1 MIFLTGDIHG
11 NPTQIQLFLEKV
23 KPTEKDTIVLLG
35 DVGANYYGNKKDKF
49 LKNILSNYAPTF
61 LCIHG
66 NHEMRPEKIV
76 GYKPKI
82 WNGGRVLVSDDYPN
96 ILFAEDGEVYDLEGH
111 KALAIGGAYSVDKFY
126 RLERG
131 FGWWAD
137 EQPSELTKR
146 KVEDVIAKGGI
157 DIILSHTCPYKYRPT
172 EMFISG
178 LDQSTVD
185 ESTELWLDKIE
196 EAVDYKEWY
205 CGHWHTD
212 KHIDKM
218 HFLFRTFEMLKEV
231 KCDE

>member
-23 KPTEKDTIVLLG
+23 KLTEKDTIVLLG

-49 LKNILSNYAPTF
+49 LKNILSRYAPTF
-61 LCIHG
+61 LCIHE
-66 NHEMRPEKIV
+66 NHEMRPEKIA

-82 WNGGRVLVSDDYPN
+82 WNVGRVLVSDDYPN

-137 EQPSELTKR
+137 EQPSEQTKR

-157 DIILSHTCPYKYRPT
+157 DVILSHTCPYKYRPT
-172 EMFISG
+172 EMFIPG

-196 EAVDYKEWY
+196 DAVNYKEWY

-212 KHIDKM
+212 KRVDRL

-231 KCDE
+231 

>member
-23 KPTEKDTIVLLG
+23 KLTEKDTIVLLG
-35 DVGANYYGNKKDKF
+35 DVGANYYGNKKDNF
-49 LKNILSNYAPTF
+49 LKNILSNYPPTF

-66 NHEMRPEKIV
+66 NHEMRPEKIA

-96 ILFAEDGEVYDLEGH
+96 ILFAEDGEVYDLEGY

-137 EQPSELTKR
+137 EQPSEHTKR
-146 KVEDVIAKGGI
+146 KVEDVVAKGGI

-172 EMFISG
+172 EMFIPG

-212 KHIDKM
+212 KRIDKM

-231 KCDE
+231 

>member
-1 MIFLTGDIHG
+1 M
-11 NPTQIQLFLEKV
+11 
-23 KPTEKDTIVLLG
+23 
-35 DVGANYYGNKKDKF
+35 
-49 LKNILSNYAPTF
+49 
-61 LCIHG
+61 
-66 NHEMRPEKIV
+66 
-76 GYKPKI
+76 
-82 WNGGRVLVSDDYPN
+82 
-96 ILFAEDGEVYDLEGH
+96 YDLEGR
-111 KALAIGGAYSVDKFY
+111 KTLAIGGAYSVDKFY

-137 EQPSELTKR
+137 EQPSEQTKR
-146 KVEDVIAKGGI
+146 KVEDVVAKGGI

-172 EMFISG
+172 EMFIPG

-185 ESTELWLDKIE
+185 ESTELWLDRIE

-231 KCDE
+231 